1 MYVVWELA
9 HLLTKFIL
17 TLIIK
22 KHRKLTSRSRTW
34 SISLLTRH
42 SWVRIY
48 WLPKNGSGRTLALQ
62 YTIILLYKNSE
73 LRISLSLNVKKIQL
87 CQKINPIKS
96 FLLSLS
102 KNFSTVILEH
112 LWTSQHLPQ
121 TSILNYQSNTCM
133 FQGTINLYLCWTI
146 QSNCKLRECLT
157 CKQPSCQN
165 CAPVKIS
172 VKLPKTN
179 VSDSCYTYD
188 PWKWLASNFSSQ
200 YHP

>member
-1 MYVVWELA
+1 MYVIWELA

-42 SWVRIY
+42 SWVRMY

-96 FLLSLS
+96 FCCLYQKISPQPFLNS
-102 KNFSTVILEH
+102 FEH
-112 LWTSQHLPQ
+112 L
-121 TSILNYQSNTCM
+121 NTCHKP
-133 FQGTINLYLCWTI
+133 QSSIINQIHVCFKGLSTYICVELYKVTV
-146 QSNCKLRECLT
+146 N
-157 CKQPSCQN
+157 
-165 CAPVKIS
+165 
-172 VKLPKTN
+172 
-179 VSDSCYTYD
+179 
-188 PWKWLASNFSSQ
+188 
-200 YHP
+200 